1 MGGKLAAF
9 QSKGAG
15 MIDRGQYMDV
25 KALRL
30 EGLSIKG
37 IAKQSGLSRN
47 TVRKVLRGEHPLKV
61 RPVARGSVLD
71 PFKSYVKD
79 RFDTYGLSAVR
90 LHAEIVSMGY
100 AGSRQTLRRYLAEL
114 RGPLPQATTTLRYET
129 PPGKQAQADWTECGT
144 FELDGKHVKVY
155 AFVMVLSYSRMSFVR
170 FTTSM
175 KMAELIVCHQA
186 AFAYFG
192 GWTQAILYDNMKQV
206 RIGPGRLNEQ
216 FADFADHHGFAIKT
230 HRPYRPRTK
239 GKVERYVDYLKDN
252 FLAGRSFAG
261 IDELNT
267 AVLHWLDADAN
278 ARVHGTTGK
287 IPKEELAAEK
297 LTPLASCPVYR
308 MSQPVKR
315 TVSREAMV
323 HFNGSRYSVPPKLA
337 GQPVWI
343 EAHGGRVTVL
353 TEKDAKSTVAEHREA
368 VKPGQAIVAKEHLA
382 ELWRITAAQTALPA
396 GEQAKPR
403 WHLLAAGDVARTSL
417 AVFEELAA

>member
-25 KALRL
+25 KALQS
-30 EGLSIKG
+30 EGLSIKA

-47 TVRKVLRGEHPLKV
+47 TVRKVLRGEHPLKT
-61 RPVARGSVLD
+61 RPAPRGSLLD
-71 PFKSYVKD
+71 PFKPYVKE
-79 RFDTYGLSAVR
+79 RFEAYGLSAVR
-90 LHAEIVSMGY
+90 LTAEIVSMGY
-100 AGSRQTLRRYLAEL
+100 AGSRQTVRRYLAEL
-114 RGPLPQATTTLRYET
+114 RGPLPVASTTLRYET

-144 FELDGKHVKVY
+144 FELDGQRVKVY

-170 FTTSM
+170 FTTGM
-175 KMAELIVCHQA
+175 KLAELIACHQA

-216 FADFADHHGFAIKT
+216 FADFADHHGFAVKT
-230 HRPYRPRTK
+230 HRAYRPRTK

-252 FLAGRSFAG
+252 FLAGKSFAG
-261 IDELNT
+261 IDELNA
-267 AVLHWLDADAN
+267 AVLHWLDAEAN
-278 ARVHGTTGK
+278 ARIHGTTGK
-287 IPKEELAAEK
+287 VPKEELGFEN
-297 LTPLASCPVYR
+297 LTPLASCQPYR
-308 MSQPVKR
+308 LAQPVKR

-337 GQPVWI
+337 GTPVWI

-353 TEKDAKSTVAEHREA
+353 TEKDAKSAVAEHREA

-382 ELWRITAAQTALPA
+382 DLWRITAEQTALPA
-396 GEQAKPR
+396 EEQAMPR
-403 WHLLAAGDVARTSL
+403 WHLLAPSDVAKTSL